1 VSTDAAGALIGAAVC
16 LLAAPYL
23 ARLTHSVPDKERRQ
37 WWVGANASRNRTA
50 LTAGVGIVFG
60 GLAGAAAGATAL
72 LPAFVFLALMSTPL
86 AIIDYETQ
94 RLPDRLVFPAAVG
107 GAVLLTVAAA
117 VDDAWHPLL
126 RAAEG
131 AAAVLAALFA
141 LVLIS
146 PRGFGL
152 GDVKIGGV
160 LGGYL
165 GWFGWKDVYY
175 GIFAGFLLGALVAI
189 VMLITRRG
197 TLKTAIPFG
206 PMLMLGPVLV
216 LAFDLAPG

>member
-1 VSTDAAGALIGAAVC
+1 VSTDAVGALIGAAVC
-16 LLAAPYL
+16 LLAAPHL
-23 ARLTHSVPDKERRQ
+23 ARLTHSVPDKEHQQ

-50 LTAGVGIVFG
+50 LTAGVGVVFG
-60 GLAGAAAGATAL
+60 GLAGAAAGTTAL
-72 LPAFVFLALMSTPL
+72 LPAFVFLALMCTPL

-94 RLPDRLVFPAAVG
+94 RLPNRLVFPAAVG
-107 GAVLLTVAAA
+107 GAVLLTVGAA

-131 AAAVLAALFA
+131 AAAVLAVLFA

-165 GWFGWKDVYY
+165 GWFGWQDVYY
-175 GIFAGFLLGALVAI
+175 GIFAGFLLGAVVAI

>member
-1 VSTDAAGALIGAAVC
+1 MFLVAG
-16 LLAAPYL
+16 
-23 ARLTHSVPDKERRQ
+23 
-37 WWVGANASRNRTA
+37 
-50 LTAGVGIVFG
+50 
-60 GLAGAAAGATAL
+60 
-72 LPAFVFLALMSTPL
+72 
-86 AIIDYETQ
+86 
-94 RLPDRLVFPAAVG
+94 G

-131 AAAVLAALFA
+131 AAAVLAILFV

-165 GWFGWKDVYY
+165 GWFGWKYVYY
-175 GIFAGFLLGALVAI
+175 GIFGGFLLGALVAI
-189 VMLITRRG
+189 VMLVTRRG

-206 PMLMLGPVLV
+206 PTLMLGPVLV
-216 LAFDLAPG
+216 LAFDLVPS

>member
-23 ARLTHSVPDKERRQ
+23 ARLTLSVPDKERRQ

-60 GLAGAAAGATAL
+60 GLAGAAAGATAV

-107 GAVLLTVAAA
+107 GAMLLTVAAA

>member
-1 VSTDAAGALIGAAVC
+1 VSTDAAGALIGAGVC

-23 ARLTHSVPDKERRQ
+23 ARLTLSVPDKEHQQ
-37 WWVGANASRNRTA
+37 WWVGKPASRNRTA
-50 LTAGVGIVFG
+50 LTAGVGVVFG
-60 GLAGAAAGATAL
+60 GLAGAAAGTTAL
-72 LPAFVFLALMSTPL
+72 LAAFVFLALMCTPL
-86 AIIDYETQ
+86 AVIDYETQ
-94 RLPDRLVFPAAVG
+94 RLPNRLVYLAAIG

-117 VDDAWHPLL
+117 VDDAWDPLL

-131 AAAVLAALFA
+131 GAAVLAVLFI

-175 GIFAGFLLGALVAI
+175 GIFAGFLLGAVVAI
-189 VMLITRRG
+189 LMLVTRRG

>member
-1 VSTDAAGALIGAAVC
+1 VSTDAAGALIGAGVC

-23 ARLTHSVPDKERRQ
+23 ARLTLSVPDKEHQQ
-37 WWVGANASRNRTA
+37 WWVGKPASRNRTA
-50 LTAGVGIVFG
+50 LTAGVGVVFG
-60 GLAGAAAGATAL
+60 GLAGAAAGTTAL
-72 LPAFVFLALMSTPL
+72 LAALVFLALMCTPL
-86 AIIDYETQ
+86 AVIDYETQ
-94 RLPDRLVFPAAVG
+94 RLPNRLVYLAAIG
-107 GAVLLTVAAA
+107 GAVLLTLAAA
-117 VDDAWHPLL
+117 IDNAWHPLL

-131 AAAVLAALFA
+131 GAAVLAVLFI

-175 GIFAGFLLGALVAI
+175 GIFAGFLLGAVVAI
-189 VMLITRRG
+189 LMLVTRRG